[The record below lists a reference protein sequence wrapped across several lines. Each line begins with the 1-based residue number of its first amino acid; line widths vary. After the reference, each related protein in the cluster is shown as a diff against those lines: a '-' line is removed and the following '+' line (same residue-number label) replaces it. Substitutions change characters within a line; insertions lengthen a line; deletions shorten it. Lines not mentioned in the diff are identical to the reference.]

1 VSAVRQAKTLF
12 LGAVAVLLAL
22 LMVMAVPL
30 TGSPASATPVPT
42 DGKRQGSLLLV
53 LDASGSMK
61 EPAGGGR
68 TRFQAATSA
77 MREVLGALPG
87 DLDVGL
93 RVYGSKISDGPG
105 SCQDS
110 ELVVPVTPLNRKA
123 IRAALSEARPLGNT
137 PLAHSLQQ
145 AAQDLPE
152 EGQRTIVLISDGEE
166 SCGGDPCQV
175 ARDLSRQGVDVRI
188 DVIGFQVGGKARDEL
203 TCIAQAGR
211 GTFYDAPDA
220 SALTAQLQRLSA
232 RAARAY
238 VPAGIPVE
246 GTPTA
251 DGAPTLEPEQYL
263 DTIGDDGEVETYLVS
278 PDDGASVHVAA
289 TLRPTTLSAAESEVV
304 EVSVAASDGAECQVF
319 RATGQGAFDKLTPIT
334 AGGTL
339 DGEDLDSCGPPPYA
353 VQVTRV
359 AGTGVRPLEVV
370 YIAEPAVADAA
381 GLPAAVAGGD
391 YDVAAQVGGKAVPAV
406 GAPSFTGAPVLAP
419 GRYTDSILVGE
430 TLFYGVELDWGQ
442 QLVCDARFGGSTPV
456 DQALGF
462 HTPTAAVRTYGP
474 TRTELKDLAFSSV
487 ASGFYEADEPVDVHV
502 ATPPVRYLNR
512 NGGLHAIHAALPGTY
527 YCGVLMNGD
536 SQYASAGE
544 IPVQL
549 TVDVVGAAGEGAP
562 EYDEG
567 EAAEEPGTDASDGP
581 NGQPRSDEETQDA
594 AAGGGLP
601 WWFWALL
608 VVIVIAAGVAVALRR
623 RRSAG
628 SPSAT

>member
-1 VSAVRQAKTLF
+1 VHRAATGRR
-12 LGAVAVLLAL
+12 VAFGTAL
-22 LMVMAVPL
+22 LSLLLVVTAVPVPG
-30 TGSPASATPVPT
+30 GSASAAPAATEA
-42 DGKRQGSLLLV
+42 GGQGSLLLV

-61 EPAGGGR
+61 EPAGDGR
-68 TRFQAATSA
+68 PRFQAATSA

-105 SCQDS
+105 SCRDS

-123 IRAALSEARPLGNT
+123 VRTALSEAKPLGNT

-145 AAQDLPE
+145 AARDLPE

-188 DVIGFQVGGKARDEL
+188 DVIGFQVDGKARDEL

-251 DGAPTLEPEQYL
+251 EGAPMLEPEQYL
-263 DTIGDDGEVETYLVS
+263 DTIGDDGDVETYRVS
-278 PDDGASVHVAA
+278 PAEGASVHVAA
-289 TLRPTTLSAAESEVV
+289 TLRPTTLGAAESEIV
-304 EVSVAASDGAECQVF
+304 EVSVAASDDSECQVF

-339 DGEDLDSCGPPPYA
+339 DTEDLSTCGPPPYA

-359 AGTGVRPLEVV
+359 AGSGVRPLEVV
-370 YIAEPAVADAA
+370 YIEEPSVTDTAA
-381 GLPAAVAGGD
+381 LPAAAAGGD

-430 TLFYGVELDWGQ
+430 TLFYAVELDWGQ
-442 QLVCDARFGGSTPV
+442 QLVCDVRFGDSPAV

-462 HTPTAAVRTYGP
+462 HTPTAAVRAYGP

-487 ASGFYEADEPVDVHV
+487 AGAFYEADESVDVHV

-512 NGGLHAIHAALPGTY
+512 TAGLHALPAALPGTY
-527 YCGVLMNGD
+527 YCGALMNGD

-544 IPVQL
+544 IPVRL
-549 TVDVVGAAGEGAP
+549 TIDVVGTAGDGAP
-562 EYDEG
+562 EYVESETAD
-567 EAAEEPGTDASDGP
+567 EPGDDP
-581 NGQPRSDEETQDA
+581 SDEPKAEPGPSDDGTQDA

-601 WWFWALL
+601 WWGWVIVALL
-608 VVIVIAAGVAVALRR
+608 AAGGVAALLRR
-623 RRSAG
+623 RRARTHSG
-628 SPSAT
+628 T

>member
-1 VSAVRQAKTLF
+1 VNRAAKGRRAAF
-12 LGAVAVLLAL
+12 GAVLLSLVL
-22 LMVMAVPL
+22 LVTTAPL
-30 TGSPASATPVPT
+30 PGGRASAAPVT
-42 DGKRQGSLLLV
+42 SEGAGQGSLLLV

-77 MREVLGALPG
+77 MRQVLGALPG
-87 DLDVGL
+87 DLEVGL

-110 ELVVPVTPLNRKA
+110 ELVVPVTALNREA
-123 IRAALSEARPLGNT
+123 IRAALSEAKPLGNT

-145 AAQDLPE
+145 AARDLPH

-188 DVIGFQVGGKARDEL
+188 DVIGFQVNGKARDEL
-203 TCIAQAGR
+203 TCIAQSGR

-246 GTPTA
+246 GTPTPE
-251 DGAPTLEPEQYL
+251 GAPTLEPEQYL
-263 DTIGDDGEVETYLVS
+263 DTIGDDGNVETYLVS
-278 PDDGASVHVAA
+278 PADGASVHIAA

-304 EVSVAASDGAECQVF
+304 EVSVAAADGTECQVF

-370 YIAEPAVADAA
+370 YLEETPVADTA

-391 YDVAAQVGGKAVPAV
+391 YDVAAQVDGKPAPAV

-442 QLVCDARFGGSTPV
+442 QLVCDARFAGSPAV

-462 HTPTAAVRTYGP
+462 HTPTAAVRAYGP

-487 ASGFYEADEPVDVHV
+487 DSGFYEADGPVDVHV
-502 ATPPVRYLNR
+502 ASPPVRYLNR
-512 NGGLHAIHAALPGTY
+512 TGGLHATPAALPGTY

-544 IPVQL
+544 IPVRL
-549 TVDVVGAAGEGAP
+549 TVDVVGTAGEGAP
-562 EYDEG
+562 EYVES
-567 EAAEEPGTDASDGP
+567 EAAEEPKPD
-581 NGQPRSDEETQDA
+581 RSDDADSSDDGAQDA
-594 AAGGGLP
+594 AASGGLP
-601 WWFWALL
+601 WWVWALL
-608 VVIVIAAGVAVALRR
+608 LPALVAGAVVAALRR
-623 RRSAG
+623 RSISG
-628 SPSAT
+628 G

>member
-1 VSAVRQAKTLF
+1 VHRAAVRRR
-12 LGAVAVLLAL
+12 VAFGTAL
-22 LMVMAVPL
+22 LSLLLVVTAVPL
-30 TGSPASATPVPT
+30 PDGPASAATAAT
-42 DGKRQGSLLLV
+42 EREGEGSLLLV

-77 MREVLGALPG
+77 MREVLGALPEN
-87 DLDVGL
+87 LDVGL

-110 ELVVPVTPLNRKA
+110 ELVVPVTPLNRKS
-123 IRAALSEARPLGNT
+123 IRTALSEARPLGNT
-137 PLAHSLQQ
+137 PLAHSLEQ
-145 AAQDLPE
+145 AARDLPE

-188 DVIGFQVGGKARDEL
+188 DVIGFQVDGKARDEL

-220 SALTAQLQRLSA
+220 SALTSQLQRLSA

-251 DGAPTLEPEQYL
+251 EGAPTLEPEQYL
-263 DTIGDDGEVETYLVS
+263 DTIGDDGDVETYRIS
-278 PDDGASVHVAA
+278 PADGSSVHVAA
-289 TLRPTTLSAAESEVV
+289 TLRPTTLSAAESEIV
-304 EVSVAASDGAECQVF
+304 EVSVAASDGTECQRF

-339 DGEDLDSCGPPPYA
+339 DGEDLSTCGPAPYA
-353 VQVTRV
+353 VQVTRI
-359 AGTGVRPLEVV
+359 AGGGVRPLEVV
-370 YIAEPAVADAA
+370 YLEEPPVTDTA
-381 GLPAAVAGGD
+381 GLSAAAAEGD
-391 YDVAAQVGGKAVPAV
+391 YDVAAEVGGKAVPAV

-442 QLVCDARFGGSTPV
+442 QLVCDVRFGRSRAV

-462 HTPTAAVRTYGP
+462 HTPTAAVRAYGP
-474 TRTELKDLAFSSV
+474 TRIELKDLAFSSV
-487 ASGFYEADEPVDVHV
+487 ASAFYEADEPVDVHV

-512 NGGLHAIHAALPGTY
+512 TNGLHAVPAALPGTY
-527 YCGVLMNGD
+527 YCGALMNGD
-536 SQYASAGE
+536 SEYGSAGE

-549 TVDVVGAAGEGAP
+549 TIDVVGTAGQGAP
-562 EYDEG
+562 EYAESG
-567 EAAEEPGTDASDGP
+567 AGEEPEDDPSEGPDSRLDASD
-581 NGQPRSDEETQDA
+581 DDTHDA
-594 AAGGGLP
+594 ATGGGVPWWVWVLVVALLAAGGLTV
-601 WWFWALL
+601 L
-608 VVIVIAAGVAVALRR
+608 LRR
-623 RRSAG
+623 PGRSQ
-628 SPSAT
+628 SET